1 MAGARVHHIWREN
14 SNEAFEEIRRL
25 MSKRQGTLYI
35 GMDLEYLAD
44 SKTNTKK
51 KGPSHRSSGTVIS
64 RTMLTAELLFRLV

>member
-51 KGPSHRSSGTVIS
+51 KRPFTPEQWYSYLQDYVNSGAV
-64 RTMLTAELLFRLV
+64 V